1 MAWRSGSPCPQSTPF
16 GTARRRF
23 KFAVRTIH
31 RRLSYRAGAFIN
43 RTGAMLHYLLNFLY
57 PPRCAACGVSL
68 PIETTRRVCASCL
81 AAVEPPRP
89 PLCVACGTPL
99 GGRDGDERCDH
110 CRAAPPAFD
119 SARAIARY
127 RAGVNDAARDG
138 SGTVA
143 ALLRRHKYGLDQSLG
158 RALAEFL
165 DAAPALDPGAFDV
178 VIPVPLHRSR
188 LRWRGFNQAALLG
201 AALARRLDCPLDVSS
216 LARVRSTPPQTARDR
231 AQRTRNVRDAFAV
244 RRPSCVAGRRVLL
257 VDDVMTTGATADECA
272 RVLRAA
278 GARRIDVLTLA
289 RVL

>member
-1 MAWRSGSPCPQSTPF
+1 
-16 GTARRRF
+16 
-23 KFAVRTIH
+23 
-31 RRLSYRAGAFIN
+31 
-43 RTGAMLHYLLNFLY
+43 MLHYLLNFLY
-57 PPRCAACGVSL
+57 PPRCAACDAGL
-68 PIETTRRVCASCL
+68 PIDATRRVCASCL
-81 AAVEPPRP
+81 AAVEPPHP
-89 PLCVACGTPL
+89 PLCLVCGAPL
-99 GGRDGDERCDH
+99 HTGDEDQRCDY

-119 SARAIARY
+119 SARAITRY
-127 RAGVNDAARDG
+127 RSGTDG
-138 SGTVA
+138 SGTDGSSAVA

-158 RALAEFL
+158 RALAV
-165 DAAPALDPGAFDV
+165 APALEAGVYDV

-201 AALARRLDCPLDVSS
+201 AALARRLNCPLDVAT
-216 LARVRSTPPQTARDR
+216 LARVRSTAPQTARDR

-244 RRPSCVAGRRVLL
+244 RRPSRVAGQRVLL

>member
-1 MAWRSGSPCPQSTPF
+1 
-16 GTARRRF
+16 
-23 KFAVRTIH
+23 
-31 RRLSYRAGAFIN
+31 
-43 RTGAMLHYLLNFLY
+43 MLHYLLNFLY
-57 PPRCAACGVSL
+57 PPRCAACGAGL
-68 PIETTRRVCASCL
+68 PIDTTRRVCAPCL

-89 PLCVACGTPL
+89 PLCLACGAPL
-99 GGRDGDERCDH
+99 GARTEDERCDH

-127 RAGVNDAARDG
+127 RSGGHDAGGDG

-143 ALLRRHKYGLDQSLG
+143 TLLRRHKYGLDQSLG

-165 DAAPALDPGAFDV
+165 DAAPAFDPGAFDMI
-178 VIPVPLHRSR
+178 IPVPLHRGR

-216 LARVRSTPPQTARDR
+216 LSRVRSTPPQTERDR

-244 RRPSCVAGRRVLL
+244 PRPSRVAGRRVLL
-257 VDDVMTTGATADECA
+257 VDDVMTTGATASECA
-272 RVLRAA
+272 RVLRTA

-289 RVL
+289 RAL

>member
-1 MAWRSGSPCPQSTPF
+1 MTR
-16 GTARRRF
+16 
-23 KFAVRTIH
+23 
-31 RRLSYRAGAFIN
+31 RRLSYHAGGFIN

-57 PPRCAACGVSL
+57 PPRCAACGAGL
-68 PIETTRRVCASCL
+68 PIDTRRRVCAPCL
-81 AAVEPPRP
+81 AAVEPLRP
-89 PLCVACGTPL
+89 PLCRACGAPL
-99 GGRDGDERCDH
+99 HAGVEDERCDH

-127 RAGVNDAARDG
+127 RSGADG
-138 SGTVA
+138 SGSDGSSTVA

-165 DAAPALDPGAFDV
+165 DAAPALDPDAYDV
-178 VIPVPLHRSR
+178 VIPVPLHRTR

-201 AALARRLDCPLDVSS
+201 AALARQLDCPLDVAT
-216 LARVRSTPPQTARDR
+216 LARIRSTASQTERDR
-231 AQRTRNVRDAFAV
+231 AQRARNVRDAFAV
-244 RRPSCVAGRRVLL
+244 RRPSRVAGRRVLL

-289 RVL
+289 RAL

>member
-1 MAWRSGSPCPQSTPF
+1 
-16 GTARRRF
+16 
-23 KFAVRTIH
+23 
-31 RRLSYRAGAFIN
+31 
-43 RTGAMLHYLLNFLY
+43 MLHYLLNFLY
-57 PPRCAACGVSL
+57 PPRCAACGEGL
-68 PIETTRRVCASCL
+68 PIDTTRRVCAPCL

-89 PLCVACGTPL
+89 PLCLACGAPL
-99 GGRDGDERCDH
+99 HAGVEDERCEH

-119 SARAIARY
+119 SACAIARY
-127 RAGVNDAARDG
+127 RSGGGHDAGSDG

-216 LARVRSTPPQTARDR
+216 LSRVRSTPPQTARDR
-231 AQRTRNVRDAFAV
+231 SQRARNVRDAFAV
-244 RRPSCVAGRRVLL
+244 RRPARVAGRRVLL
-257 VDDVMTTGATADECA
+257 VDDVMTTGATANECA